1 MAVVWSEPY
10 KVYAD
15 FNGAAFEALER
26 EPVDWNASTG
36 FQIPEAA
43 YAVGWLTLVYAARIE
58 YAQVVRG
65 RDSGNV
71 YLIVTDS
78 LREFVASYGGANAWH
93 TRGMYRV
100 SGAAWDA
107 AVTALKQANGVTL

>member
-10 KVYAD
+10 RVYAD
-15 FNGAAFEALER
+15 FNGTPFEALER

-43 YAVGWLTLVYAARIE
+43 HAVGWLTLVYAARIT
-58 YAQVVRG
+58 YAQTVRG
-65 RDSGNV
+65 QQSGDV
-71 YLIVTDS
+71 YLITTDS
-78 LREFVASYGGANAWH
+78 LREFQADYGGEVSWH
-93 TRGMYRV
+93 SRGMYRV

-107 AVTALKQANGVTL
+107 AVTALKHANGVTL